1 MCNWNWI
8 RWGLFALCVWCF
20 CGRTAVADVIDG
32 PYGQSMD
39 MKGTVYGWNNR
50 NHYVTQTGS
59 TDRDANTTWG
69 LTGSIQGDM
78 SATYD
83 VSDGDV
89 EVSGKL
95 NVDYAGWAK
104 VGLHTMRAYLVM
116 NADVTGDAPAGD
128 FFSRSGSRGSA
139 HINMKSK
146 DTLRLVF
153 KGEGPV
159 DNPLF
164 NKVNMRYSY
173 HLGLFTEGG
182 IDRKRITTAHGSI
195 RVDAEVMEFDAFG
208 EKFNFS
214 GFLQSERFLNED
226 RSTSFE
232 GSAGVSFGW
241 WYPSGG
247 REGIEYNNG
256 GTTRLESITFADG
269 TTPESHGFDI
279 EFASG
284 AASPN
289 LLNPGGDPSPVP
301 EPSTFALL
309 GI

>member
-1 MCNWNWI
+1 MCNRNWI
-8 RWGLFALCVWCF
+8 RWGLFAWFAF
-20 CGRTAVADVIDG
+20 CSCGQTAVAGVIDG
-32 PYGQSMD
+32 PYGQWMD
-39 MKGTVYGWNNR
+39 MQAQTLGWNNR

-69 LTGSIQGDM
+69 LKGIIQGDM

-83 VSDGDV
+83 VTEDDIN
-89 EVSGKL
+89 VSGKL
-95 NVDYAGWAK
+95 KVDYAGWAK
-104 VGLHTMRAYLVM
+104 VGPHTMRGRLEM
-116 NADVTGDAPAGD
+116 NAQMSGDPAAGG
-128 FFSRSGSRGSA
+128 FFSRSGSRGTA
-139 HINMKSK
+139 HMNIESK

-153 KGEGPV
+153 RGEGPV

-173 HLGLFTEGG
+173 HLGLFTSGG
-182 IDRKRITTAHGSI
+182 IDRKRITTAHANLRI
-195 RVDAEVMEFDAFG
+195 DAQVMQFDAFG

-214 GFLQSERFLNED
+214 GFVQSERFLDAD

-241 WYPSGG
+241 WFPRGG
-247 REGIEYNNG
+247 REGMLYNNSN
-256 GTTRLESITFADG
+256 TTRLESITFADG

-284 AASPN
+284 
-289 LLNPGGDPSPVP
+289 VK
-301 EPSTFALL
+301 
-309 GI
+309 IV